1 MYELQFTSKAKR
13 DLEKFSK
20 SEPKSFDKVTDF
32 LSQLRNDPRKGTG
45 KPERLKGKN
54 SYKL

>member
-1 MYELQFTSKAKR
+1 MY
-13 DLEKFSK
+13 
-20 SEPKSFDKVTDF
+20 KVEF
-32 LSQLRNDPRKGTG
+32 LSIAKKSIRQMAKSDYSSYKKVVTLLEQLQDDPRKGTG